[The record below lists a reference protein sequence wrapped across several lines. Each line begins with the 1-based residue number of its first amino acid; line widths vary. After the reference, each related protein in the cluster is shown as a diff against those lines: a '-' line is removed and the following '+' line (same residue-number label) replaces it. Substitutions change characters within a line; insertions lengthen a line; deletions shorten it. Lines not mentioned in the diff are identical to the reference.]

1 MTFDDGTLTVYRTE
15 NTAQPGKKPVQRLK
29 VKGRHYFN
37 YGELGY
43 NRIYRAKQAGQQVE
57 AVVNIPGWED
67 IQMTDVCV
75 MENGDQFRILTRQP
89 TLDDNGLRIT
99 RLSLE
104 RIDEKYAV

>member
-1 MTFDDGTLTVYRTE
+1 M
-15 NTAQPGKKPVQRLK
+15 
-29 VKGRHYFN
+29 
-37 YGELGY
+37 
-43 NRIYRAKQAGQQVE
+43 
-57 AVVNIPGWED
+57 VNIPGWED